1 MSVMAAG
8 PGISPPDSGEP
19 GRRAGPRGGT
29 ARPGSEEFARLTDPF
44 RPELL
49 AHCYRM
55 LGSVHDAEDQVQ
67 ETMIRAWRSYGD
79 FEGRAS
85 LRTWLYRIATNE
97 CLRAIGKRGRR
108 PLPSGLSGPAE
119 DPDGPL
125 ATPMPQV
132 PWLQPIPDALL
143 RPESAD
149 PASVSVS
156 RAGIRLALIAA
167 LQYLPARQRAV
178 LILRDVLGWRAA
190 EAAELLGTSTA
201 AANGLLQRAR
211 AQLRQVA
218 PAEDEIREPADPG
231 DRALLDRYAA
241 AFENA
246 DVTALT
252 ELLREDAVL
261 EMPPLPTW
269 FTGREQIGRFL
280 RSRILRQPGE
290 FIMIPAAA
298 NGQPALAE
306 YRRDHDGV
314 HRAFAVHVLTVTASR
329 VARVVVFLDPALVA
343 TFGLPPALPPRR
355 PGPCQASDPTR
366 TMAPPACGQSLEQA
380 ISYAAGDY
388 ARLTRYK
395 ASTTVSADSSPHR
408 AAPAAAA

>member
-1 MSVMAAG
+1 MSVMATAG
-8 PGISPPDSGEP
+8 PGISLPEGEP
-19 GRRAGPRGGT
+19 GLHAGPRGGT

-67 ETMIRAWRSYGD
+67 ETLLRAWRSFGQ
-79 FEGRAS
+79 FQGRAS

-97 CLRAIGKRGRR
+97 CLRAIGTRGRR
-108 PLPSGLSGPAE
+108 PLPSGLAGPAE

-143 RPESAD
+143 RPDSAD
-149 PASVSVS
+149 PASIVAT

-190 EAAELLGTSTA
+190 EAAELLGTTTT

-211 AQLRQVA
+211 AQLRQAA
-218 PAEDEIREPADPG
+218 PAEEEIREPADPG
-231 DRALLDRYAA
+231 DRALLNRYAA

-246 DVTALT
+246 DITALT
-252 ELLREDAVL
+252 ELLRHDAVL
-261 EMPPLPTW
+261 EMPPQPAW

-280 RSRILRQPGE
+280 RSHVLRQPGE
-290 FIMIPAAA
+290 FILIPTAA
-298 NGQPALAE
+298 NGQPALAA

-314 HRAFAVHVLTVTASR
+314 HRAHAVQVLTLSAQTISR
-329 VARVVVFLDPALVA
+329 VVAFLDPALVTA
-343 TFGLPPALPPRR
+343 FGLPPALPAATAGPMPR
-355 PGPCQASDPTR
+355 
-366 TMAPPACGQSLEQA
+366 
-380 ISYAAGDY
+380 
-388 ARLTRYK
+388 
-395 ASTTVSADSSPHR
+395 
-408 AAPAAAA
+408 